1 MVTVLLAEDDADI
14 RFLVTLKLTQAG
26 YQVRGFGDGLSAA
39 ADAREHPPDLAILDI
54 MMPGMSGLEVCREL
68 RKVPAT
74 AKIPVIM
81 LTALAHEAD
90 IKAGLAA
97 GADDYIVKPFNTRD
111 FTTRVNAVL
120 ARVQANGARP
130 SEFARSNPDPPD
142 LVPPNVTPP
151 ALVQPNLAPPALV
164 QPNLAPPDQASPSG
178 GG

>member
-1 MVTVLLAEDDADI
+1 
-14 RFLVTLKLTQAG
+14 
-26 YQVRGFGDGLSAA
+26 
-39 ADAREHPPDLAILDI
+39 
-54 MMPGMSGLEVCREL
+54 
-68 RKVPAT
+68 
-74 AKIPVIM
+74 
-81 LTALAHEAD
+81 
-90 IKAGLAA
+90 LAA